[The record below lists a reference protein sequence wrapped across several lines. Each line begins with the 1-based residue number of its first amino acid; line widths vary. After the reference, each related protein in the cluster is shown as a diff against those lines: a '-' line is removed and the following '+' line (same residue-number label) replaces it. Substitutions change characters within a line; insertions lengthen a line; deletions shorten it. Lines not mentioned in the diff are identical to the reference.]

1 MQETCATLF
10 ASILN
15 PFFAMSSAAKSFSF
29 LCLGTYP
36 NPRDV
41 IHCDVAIIGGGS
53 SGTYAAVRLQ
63 DHGKGV
69 AIIEKGPRLGGHA
82 DSYTDPESGQRINLG
97 VMEFEDQPLVHKYF
111 RRLRVEL
118 EPLTTA
124 NIYSTSKPLDFATGK
139 VAAGYPGH
147 SSAMIHAAL
156 EAYLEQAEKYPY
168 LDEGFEKMPSPVP
181 PDLLLDF
188 GDFVQ
193 KYSLEPAMV
202 VIQKY
207 TGGNG
212 DVLRLPTMYV
222 IKLLNAPVVKA
233 IMNNT
238 FLQAGTSGVSSVL
251 YDRALALLDSSSS
264 STVLLSSVASGIR
277 RRPTQS
283 KRPGSDSP
291 LISIFAQTPTG
302 SKLILCRAVLISVP
316 PLISQLPF
324 LELSAEEKSLFS
336 RFSYAAYYTGLV
348 RDGNLPKNTSWSN
361 ISQDLPYAMPASPCV
376 YGLFWTGVGDIWDV
390 KVGSDEELEEDEVTD
405 LIMAAVRTIKQS
417 EGIVVDGQ
425 DAETEIVALKSHAPF
440 QMTVGVQDV
449 EAGFYGK
456 LMALQGK
463 RATWWTGAA
472 WAQQDSAAVWK
483 YTEEQVLPDLLERLN
498 SDEKGNRG
506 NHFED

>member
-10 ASILN
+10 ASMLH
-15 PFFAMSSAAKSFSF
+15 PFVAMSSAAKSFSF
-29 LCLGTYP
+29 LFLGTHP

-41 IHCDVAIIGGGS
+41 IRCDVAIIGGGS

-63 DHGKGV
+63 DHGKSV
-69 AIIEKGPRLGGHA
+69 AIIEKNQILGGHA
-82 DSYTDPESGQRINLG
+82 DSYTDPESGERINLG

-111 RRLRVEL
+111 RRLGVEL

-139 VAAGYPGH
+139 IVSGYPGY
-147 SSAMIHAAL
+147 SSAVIYAAL
-156 EAYLEQAEKYPY
+156 DAYLVQAEKYPY
-168 LDEGFEKMPSPVP
+168 LDEGFGNIPNPVP
-181 PDLLLDF
+181 PDLLLEF

-222 IKLLNAPVVKA
+222 IKLLNAPVLKA

-238 FLQAGTSGVSSVL
+238 FLQAGASGVSSVL
-251 YDRALALLDSSSS
+251 YDRALALLDSSAS
-264 STVLLSSVASGIR
+264 STVLLSSTASGIR
-277 RRPTQS
+277 RRPTKS
-283 KRPGSDSP
+283 RRPGSDSP
-291 LISIFAQTPTG
+291 LISIFAQTPSG
-302 SKLILCRAVLISVP
+302 PKLILCRALLISVP

-324 LELSAEEKSLFS
+324 LELSAEEHSLFS

-348 RDGNLPKNTSWSN
+348 RDARLPRNTSWSN
-361 ISQDLPYAMPASPCV
+361 VARDSQYAMPASPCV
-376 YGLFWTGVGDIWDV
+376 YGLFWTGVGDLWDV
-390 KVGSDEELEEDEVTD
+390 KVGSDGELETEEVTA
-405 LIMAAVRTIKQS
+405 LILAAVKSIKRS
-417 EGIVVDGQ
+417 EGVVDGDGQ
-425 DAETEIVALKSHAPF
+425 GHGTEIVALKSHAPF

-456 LMALQGK
+456 LMALQGR

-472 WAQQDSAAVWK
+472 WSQQDSAAVWK
-483 YTEEQVLPDLLERLN
+483 YTEEQVLPDLLESLK
-498 SDEKGNRG
+498 SDEKGKMAS
-506 NHFED
+506 